1 MKEQFPVMIKGEN
14 EGLKGKEMDTP
25 LIWYTKDESTA
36 EFLHKVSSKHLG
48 MWAVT
53 QKRNL
58 SWD

>member
-1 MKEQFPVMIKGEN
+1 MKEQFPVMIKCES
-14 EGLKGKEMDTP
+14 EGWKGKEVDTP
-25 LIWYTKDESTA
+25 RIGYTKEESTT
-36 EFLHKVSSKHLG
+36 EFLYKVSSKHLG